1 MMKPEDPI
9 TSRYL
14 ANLEAGL
21 AELTPTDREE
31 VVRDIRSHISE
42 AVNSG
47 RPLDQVLASLGSSEG
62 LARAYSIELLMS
74 RPGAFTTR
82 RNRMLRLAG
91 LVVFGSIPTLV
102 AVIVLGVVGV
112 VFVLTGVILLVAGS
126 AALAGNLPW
135 WLTMD
140 ADPRLAMVVGPA
152 MSILGAACL
161 AGLWVYMRVAAGV
174 VRRVLPPRQA

>member
-1 MMKPEDPI
+1 MMNHEDPI

-21 AELTPTDREE
+21 AELTPKDREE

-42 AVNSG
+42 AMRSG
-47 RPLDQVLASLGSSEG
+47 KSLDQVLSSLGSSEG
-62 LARAYSIELLMS
+62 LARAYAIELLMS
-74 RPGAFTTR
+74 RPGAFQTR

-91 LVVFGSIPTLV
+91 LVIFGSIPTLV
-102 AVIVLGVVGV
+102 AVIVLGVVGL
-112 VFVLTGVILLVAGS
+112 VFVLTGIILFVAGQS
-126 AALAGNLPW
+126 ALAGALPW

-140 ADPRLAMVVGPA
+140 ADPRLAMIVGPA
-152 MSILGAACL
+152 LSILGAAFL
-161 AGLWVYMRVAAGV
+161 AALWVYMRVAAGV